1 MGGGR
6 TGSTNGVDAGA
17 ANEGEGVGVEVAPP
31 FSFLFSLYRVVYSVL
46 FRWILLLLLH
56 AEKDSSLKN
65 QKKNSVKPG
74 KTQPT
79 RSGLCWAIGNPSMA
93 RVGFDANPVKPGK
106 TQRTHVLLSLSLS
119 LSSKRQSINA
129 KEGGAGQNGTDRQ
142 SIITEKIRNR
152 TQSKVQSNA
161 KKSKRP
167 TDPSKMRSIRFE
179 MCFFFFAFYF
189 GVPERKTVAI
199 EKSLDD
205 PPPPPPS
212 DPPPTPLPTL
222 RRHPQPTPWY

>member
-1 MGGGR
+1 MNGGCDVDKMADAWVDEGVGGVGGGMGGGR

-106 TQRTHVLLSLSLS
+106 TQRTHVLLSLSLFVVEKAIHQRKRRRS
-119 LSSKRQSINA
+119 RTKWNRPSIDHYREDSK
-129 KEGGAGQNGTDRQ
+129 
-142 SIITEKIRNR
+142 
-152 TQSKVQSNA
+152 SNA
-161 KKSKRP
+161 IKSSIKCKEIKKANG
-167 TDPSKMRSIRFE
+167 SI
-179 MCFFFFAFYF
+179 
-189 GVPERKTVAI
+189 KNAI
-199 EKSLDD
+199 DSL
-205 PPPPPPS
+205 
-212 DPPPTPLPTL
+212 
-222 RRHPQPTPWY
+222 